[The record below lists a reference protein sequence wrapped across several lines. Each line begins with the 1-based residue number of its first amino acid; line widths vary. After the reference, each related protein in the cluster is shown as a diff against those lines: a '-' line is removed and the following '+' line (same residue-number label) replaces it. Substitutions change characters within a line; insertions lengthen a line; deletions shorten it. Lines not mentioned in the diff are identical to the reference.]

1 MESNN
6 NTTESID
13 KIKKFLFKVIDYL
26 KENKLF
32 VVFFIVAIIIVGLT
46 YFYSES
52 YRTNSRENAVL
63 NTLSYTKPREMI
75 DFCGLDNNVVDKM
88 FTGVTFNSEENSIK
102 ILNKNIN
109 LFNLGLSSEYVLL
122 IEGSDFNNGFYGIE
136 SIKDKHTIILDDSTK
151 VKSAEENKEEIT
163 QTRGV
168 LNDFSNIEYEKTDS
182 NVEITYYRPNSNI
195 NPYKYKKLT
204 DYYIAS
210 SHRSFL
216 VGFQKGDYCSLNM
229 INRVIYLG
237 ARYIELEIFNKE
249 IKNDTIPVVT
259 SGYSDGSIKLT
270 LNSITLQEC
279 FELIAQMAFSESHI
293 DNYNDPFFIFLNLKV
308 GNNYNTKNKIAKLI
322 KNNFGNRLL
331 ARKYLNA
338 NIGNTSLCELKQKL
352 VIFSS
357 PGWKGTDL
365 ETVVNSGT
373 DTPNLQ
379 RITFHE
385 MMNYNDRSKPKFSI
399 RKNTVR
405 FLAGGTNSSIHF
417 TGTDINLTKL
427 GVQPGDNVVIKGA
440 KKPQNNSG
448 NFLFK
453 LESFSST
460 KITFDKAVKFVNEL
474 PGSMVN
480 IEIYDSSF
488 KGESVSL
495 TEYNKNNLTICVP
508 DDRFLSS
515 NYNYKEAMYKG
526 CQFVTMNYQS
536 LDSHMKEY
544 FNKFMTRAFLFKPEP
559 LIKEQKLPETEG
571 LGSLTPSD
579 RVSLDYDVDYG
590 FISKYL
596 FKTITISSAEFPN
609 LNIGFD
615 DNTPTS
621 GTYPPAKMIYY
632 GENKHTEFLVK
643 KGLDGNSDTISLML
657 LDESGDPEKK
667 YLRYNDNCCYTTFEK
682 KLASTSITDPYK
694 EREKLR
700 QMSFIPL
707 KSITRED
714 KYNSFGVVMR
724 KKAGKETR
732 EVMYY
737 LKQRMNFTP
746 KGKLFYKKTTNFNF
760 KMFLNKNKIDAEGN
774 LLTNHADNYVAVLTP
789 VLIGNSKFLPLGDV
803 VIPVSLDNKNLNLT
817 LTGAESAKDDNGDY
831 TNFDTNKVFV
841 SVSQSDG
848 KKTMVVS
855 GAVAHPVGYELLFE
869 NRNFKA
875 TDKIHY
881 ETNAPLSI
889 WKPLAPDGYTA
900 LGVVFQNSYAKPK
913 NDTIFCVSNDY
924 ITEQVYKED
933 FYNSVFD
940 HTPSSI
946 NIWNRNF
953 DGGSDLGLEHYT
965 VVKNV
970 RETRLDEQGNTVLK
984 EPNPIDFSH
993 FVVDVNPSDLKDRIY
1008 LDNVVLNNSK
1018 DKNSCNFTVA
1028 LSSKKYEVE
1037 KGKKYD
1043 NLMKIDNQKS
1053 KLVSFNKNSQGGTV
1067 CMGLPQ
1073 AYWSSYYKEAD
1084 GLTVSKDTKSNS
1096 KLLGMN
1102 CGDSNDFG
1110 TNLKMYSDFSIR
1122 LADNNDYCVTHQK
1135 KGGKVNMDIDD
1146 ENNYVYLDKCSRD
1159 LTNQMYTFEEDR
1171 IKVFSD
1177 GGAEEDACITISPD
1191 NEFRLERCGD
1201 EKFTALHLWDNK
1213 IMRDDKCFKE
1223 DADET
1228 LKEVSSIE
1236 VCDNKSYYVSYLD
1249 GIYKHDEYCD
1259 KQEAISKFNEVSKK
1273 VGKSGIRDVVLSH
1286 KGSILMKS
1294 FSGDLPPSYKNEIE
1308 IIKSKNGKCLTCKQA
1323 SRMLCSNQRMEE
1335 SIYNSFND
1343 FKEEQRLMKYCMK
1356 MRDVD
1361 DFRCGRANRQK
1372 YIHFP
1377 QPEDYC
1383 LEVGKVVYI
1392 QFPDVINEIVGS
1404 HNLKNSNMNIFKR
1417 EFSGAK
1423 TQLPIQNLL
1432 GEYYNEDNYTIFLK
1446 AMLKTDTNKAKFKI
1460 QFDLGNFIDSGT
1472 TNNLKRFF
1480 NSFSIF
1486 KKSEHICLD
1495 YAVTPQMIKVGS
1507 KVLVHF
1513 DSFYPNGDGSDSG
1526 PQRIAK
1532 EGVKYLG
1539 LVIKKLNEKYYRVM
1553 LSLNSYESKYE
1564 NKVKVG
1570 VKYYESNPTIDV
1582 SIEELTLYNKVETC
1596 LK

>member
-1 MESNN
+1 MDSNN
-6 NTTESID
+6 NNTNESID
-13 KIKKFLFKVIDYL
+13 KIKKFLFRVIDYL
-26 KENKLF
+26 KDNKLF
-32 VVFFIVAIIIVGLT
+32 VVFFIVAIFIVGLT

-52 YRTNSRENAVL
+52 YRTNSRENAII

-75 DFCGLDNNVVDKM
+75 DFCGLDNNLVDKM
-88 FTGVTFNSEENSIK
+88 YTGVTFNSENNSMK
-102 ILNKNIN
+102 ILNTNIN
-109 LFNLGLSSEYVLL
+109 LFNLGLSSEHV
-122 IEGSDFNNGFYGIE
+122 IIVEGSKVNDGFYGIE
-136 SIKDKHTIILDDSTK
+136 SIKDKQTIILDDSTK
-151 VKSAEENKEEIT
+151 IKSLENSVEDIT
-163 QTRGV
+163 QTRAV
-168 LNDFSNIEYEKTDS
+168 ISDFSNIDYETTDN

-204 DYYIAS
+204 DYYVAS

-216 VGFQKGDYCSLNM
+216 VGFQKGDYCSINM

-270 LNSITLQEC
+270 LNSITLKDC

-293 DNYNDPFFIFLNLKV
+293 ENYNDPFFIFLNLKV

-331 ARKYLNA
+331 SRKYLNT

-385 MMNYNDRSKPKFSI
+385 MMNYSDRSKPKLSI

-405 FLAGGTNSSIHF
+405 FISGSTNSSIHF

-427 GVQPGDNVVIKGA
+427 GVQQGDNVIIKGA
-440 KKPQNNSG
+440 KNPQNNSG

-460 KITFDKAVKFVNEL
+460 KITFDKEVKFVNEV
-474 PGSMVN
+474 PGSMIN
-480 IEIYDSSF
+480 IEIYDNSF

-515 NYNYKEAMYKG
+515 NYNYNEAMYKG

-536 LDSHMKEY
+536 LDKHMIEY
-544 FNKFMTRAFLFKPEP
+544 FNKFMLRAFLFKPEP
-559 LIKEQKLPETEG
+559 LIIVRKLPETQG

-579 RVSLDYDVDYG
+579 KVSLEYDLDYS
-590 FISKYL
+590 FISKYM
-596 FKTITISSAEFPN
+596 FKTITISSAQFPN
-609 LNIGFD
+609 LKLGMDSNLSS
-615 DNTPTS
+615 TQ
-621 GTYPPAKMIYY
+621 TYPPAKMVYY
-632 GENKHTEFLVK
+632 GDDKDIEFLVE
-643 KGLDGNSDTISLML
+643 KGLDGKSDTISLML
-657 LDESGDPEKK
+657 VNEGGTDIKK
-667 YLRYNDNCCYTTFEK
+667 YLRYGDNCCFTTFE
-682 KLASTSITDPYK
+682 SILSSSDPLYDPYV
-694 EREKLR
+694 EREKMR

-707 KSITRED
+707 KSISRED

-724 KKAGKETR
+724 KKAGTEIR

-737 LKQRMNFTP
+737 LKQRMNFSP
-746 KGKLFYKKTTNFNF
+746 KGKLFFKTTTNFKF
-760 KMFLNKNKIDAEGN
+760 KM
-774 LLTNHADNYVAVLTP
+774 LLYENNIADSDKGTTQSSFQSQDSFVAVLRP
-789 VLIGNSKFLPLGDV
+789 VLIGNNKFLPLGDV
-803 VIPVSLDNKNLNLT
+803 VIPLSKLDYSGKGTSPFDANNIMVSL
-817 LTGAESAKDDNGDY
+817 
-831 TNFDTNKVFV
+831 
-841 SVSQSDG
+841 SQNDG
-848 KKTMVVS
+848 LKTMVVN

-869 NRNFKA
+869 NRNFK
-875 TDKIHY
+875 TTNKIHY
-881 ETNAPLSI
+881 ETNAALSI
-889 WKPLAPDGYTA
+889 WKPLPPEGFTA
-900 LGVVFQNSYAKPK
+900 LGVVFQNSYARPK
-913 NDTIFCVSNDY
+913 KDSIFCVSNDY

-933 FYNSVFD
+933 FYSSVFD
-940 HTPSSI
+940 HSESSI
-946 NIWNRNF
+946 NIWNRYF
-953 DGGSDLGLEHYT
+953 EGDLGLKYYA

-970 RETRLDEQGNTVLK
+970 RETKQTPDKIVLK
-984 EPNPIDFSH
+984 KPNPIDFSH
-993 FVVDVNPSDLKDRIY
+993 FIVDVNPGDYKDRIY
-1008 LDNVVLNNSK
+1008 LDNVILNDSK
-1018 DKNSCNFTVA
+1018 DKNSCNFTIE
-1028 LSSKKYEVE
+1028 LSSKRFEIE
-1037 KGKKYD
+1037 QGKKYD
-1043 NLMKIDNQKS
+1043 NLMKIDNQTS
-1053 KLVSFNKNSQGGTV
+1053 KLISFNKNSQGGTI

-1073 AYWSSYYKEAD
+1073 AYWSSYYKEAEGENVTPD
-1084 GLTVSKDTKSNS
+1084 NKSNS

-1135 KGGKVNMDIDD
+1135 KDGKVNMDIDD
-1146 ENNYVYLDKCSRD
+1146 ETNFVYLEKCSRD
-1159 LTNQMYTFEEDR
+1159 LTNQMFTYEEDR

-1201 EKFTALHLWDNK
+1201 EKFTALHLWENK

-1223 DADET
+1223 DANDK

-1259 KQEAISKFNEVSKK
+1259 KQEAILTYNKLRKK
-1273 VGKSGIRDVVLSH
+1273 IGKSSIRDLVLSH
-1286 KGSILMKS
+1286 KGSVLMKS
-1294 FSGDLPPSYKNEIE
+1294 FTGDLSPAYKNQID
-1308 IIKSKNGKCLTCKQA
+1308 ILKSKNGKCLTCRQA
-1323 SRMLCSNQRMEE
+1323 SRMLCSNKRMEE

-1383 LEVGKVVYI
+1383 LEIGKIVYI
-1392 QFPDVINEIVGS
+1392 QFPDVINEIMGS
-1404 HNLKNSNMNIFKR
+1404 HCLKNDVIIFNRISKPISQKKSQ
-1417 EFSGAK
+1417 F
-1423 TQLPIQNLL
+1423 PIQNLL
-1432 GEYYNEDNYTIFLK
+1432 GEKYNEENYTIFLK
-1446 AMLKTDTNKAKFKI
+1446 AMLKTDETNNAKFKI
-1460 QFDLGNFIDSGT
+1460 LFDLDNFYGDYGDLINCSE
-1472 TNNLKRFF
+1472 LKNFF
-1480 NSFSIF
+1480 SNFSLL
-1486 KKSEHICLD
+1486 KKSEYICLD
-1495 YAVTPQMIKVGS
+1495 YTLTPQMIKVGS
-1507 KVLVHF
+1507 KVLVNF
-1513 DSFYPNGDGSDSG
+1513 DNFYPDGNGTQSNATK
-1526 PQRIAK
+1526 IKK

-1539 LVIKKLNEKYYRVM
+1539 LVIKKLTDKYYRVM
-1553 LSLNSYESKYE
+1553 LSLNSYESNYD
-1564 NKVKVG
+1564 NLVKVG
-1570 VKYYESNPTIDV
+1570 IKYYESNPVKDYAID
-1582 SIEELTLYNKVETC
+1582 ELTLFNKVETC